1 MSGVSRAARC
11 TIWAA
16 ALAAGTTTVA
26 AQQGSQRPRFTSNVD
41 VVTVDVNVID
51 SDGRPVRDLNADD
64 FTVTVDGQKRKLVSA
79 QFISVTA
86 PTIATDAPA
95 PAPAPEY
102 STNVSA
108 APGRLI
114 AVVLDRGSIAPVRAK
129 DVIAAAAKFVDA
141 LQPQDRVGLFSIPE
155 GPNVDFTTDHDAVA
169 VALLHTDG
177 AAHGSSS
184 PKYVGVSEAI
194 AIEQGN
200 TFAVQRVTERE
211 CGGTVQDLRG
221 ATGNGELAVC
231 VRLIQDEA
239 ATVATYAHQRAR
251 DTISG
256 LAGILQRLGTSETPK
271 TIVLISEG
279 LVVDNE
285 RFVMNGLGPLLAAT
299 HATIFTLKPEPS
311 DSDASR
317 TRAPQNDAQ
326 ERAVKETGLVNVAH
340 LSGGEMFRVIAD
352 PDVSF
357 KRLATE
363 LSGYYL
369 IGFEPEAHDRDG
381 KQHKINVD
389 VKRGGVTLRA
399 RNEFTVEPAATPA
412 DTQRIVA
419 DLLRSP
425 AVASSIPFK
434 LTTYTFQDPD
444 TSKIRL
450 LVGVQTERP
459 DAGKLAMGLA
469 LIKPDGA
476 SAATWYQPSIEAPSD
491 AATQTYF
498 ATMVVEPGPY
508 VLKAALLDAKGHR
521 GSLERQVRAYMT
533 RMARFRATQLLIG
546 DAKDPDASAGSIAP
560 TVTGDF
566 SGDTLH
572 TYMEL
577 FADTPAAFEGAS
589 ARVDVLPAGGSRP
602 VETAPAILQMA
613 GTDPKVQAAA
623 ASVDIALLPPGSYI
637 ARAVVTVNGKDV
649 GEMPRPFRIVKN
661 AGHE

>member
-1 MSGVSRAARC
+1 MSGVTRGGRYALFAAA
-11 TIWAA
+11 IAVSAA
-16 ALAAGTTTVA
+16 ALS
-26 AQQGSQRPRFTSNVD
+26 AQQRPRFTSNVD
-41 VVTVDVNVID
+41 VVSVDVNVID
-51 SDGRPVRDLNADD
+51 NDGRPVRDLTAAD
-64 FTVTVDGQKRKLVSA
+64 FTITVDGQRRTIASA
-79 QFISVTA
+79 QFISLTA
-86 PTIATDAPA
+86 PPLVPDAPA
-95 PAPAPEY
+95 PAA
-102 STNVSA
+102 SSDFTTNVA
-108 APGRLI
+108 ATPGRLI

-129 DVIAAAAKFVDA
+129 DVIAAAARFVGS
-141 LQPQDRVGLFSIPE
+141 LQAQDRVGLFSIPE
-155 GPNVDFTTDHDAVA
+155 GPNVDFTTDHDAIA

-184 PKYVGVSEAI
+184 PKYVGVSEAL
-194 AIEQGN
+194 AIERGN
-200 TFAVQRVTERE
+200 SFAIEGVTQRE
-211 CGGTVQDLRG
+211 CGGPVQDVRG
-221 ATGNGELAVC
+221 ATGNGDLAIC

-239 ATVATYAHQRAR
+239 ATIATYSHQRAR

-256 LAGILQRLGTSETPK
+256 LAGILQRLGTSDTPK

-317 TRAPQNDAQ
+317 QRAAQNEAQ
-326 ERAVKETGLVNVAH
+326 ERAVRETGLITVAH

-352 PDVSF
+352 PDLPF

-369 IGFEPEAHDRDG
+369 IGFEPETRDRDG
-381 KQHKINVD
+381 KQHKITVE
-389 VKRGGVTLRA
+389 VKRTGVTLRA
-399 RNEFTVEPAATPA
+399 RNEFTVEPAATAA
-412 DTQRIVA
+412 DTQRIVT

-425 AVASSIPFK
+425 AVATSIPFK
-434 LTTYTFQDPD
+434 LTTYAFQDPD

-450 LVGVQTERP
+450 LVGVEAERS
-459 DAGKLAMGLA
+459 DTGKLAMGLA

-476 SAATWYQPSIEAPSD
+476 SAATWYQPSIEAPTGS
-491 AATQTYF
+491 ATQTYF

-508 VLKAALLDAKGHR
+508 ILKAALLDAKGHR

-533 RMARFRATQLLIG
+533 RMSRFRATQLLIG
-546 DAKDPDASAGSIAP
+546 DAKDTDSAGGAIAP
-560 TVTGDF
+560 TVSGEF

-589 ARVDVLPAGGSRP
+589 ARVDVLPAGGTRP
-602 VETAPAILQMA
+602 VETAPAILQTA

-623 ASVDIALLPPGSYI
+623 ASVEIALLPAGSYV
-637 ARAVVTVNGKDV
+637 ARAVVTVDGKDV
-649 GEMPRPFRIVKN
+649 GEMTRPFRIVKS
-661 AGHE
+661 AGHP